1 VRARCPSPRAA
12 PPRTALTPI
21 LPRFVFV
28 FARAARYHPDLNKD
42 DKAAAAKFHDVQ
54 AAYDLLSDDS
64 KRAAYD
70 SYGHAGVEAEEAMGG
85 AGMGRG
91 RGGGAPEGFEQF
103 MGAEELFNR
112 MFSEFSGGGGRGRGG
127 GGGGGGA
134 RRGGDVQ
141 AVVSVPFMDSV
152 AGCVRSITA
161 PVMAACEGCK
171 GTGSAD
177 GKDSVTCPS
186 CKGLGQ
192 QVMQSGMMMMS
203 TTCRRCGG
211 EGSIIKNPC
220 RPCSGAGVVRKPKT
234 VTINVPAGVEAGTNL
249 RLSGEGDAGE
259 RGAPAGHFYVRVN
272 VEEDPFF
279 KRQGT
284 DVLVELPIT
293 FAQAALG
300 ATVAVP
306 TVKGEAEVRVPPGTQ
321 PGDTTVLRGKGI
333 RRVGGMPSSAGNQVI
348 TFKVEVPR
356 VLSEKMRAV
365 LEELVKEEQATGAAA
380 GAAAGGAAAAA
391 GGLGTFSAAWR
402 SLVSNTI
409 DRVKTATG
417 AK

>member
-1 VRARCPSPRAA
+1 
-12 PPRTALTPI
+12 
-21 LPRFVFV
+21 
-28 FARAARYHPDLNKD
+28 LNKD
-42 DKAAAAKFHDVQ
+42 DKAAASKFHDVQ

-70 SYGHAGVEAEEAMGG
+70 SYGHAGVEAEEAMGA

-91 RGGGAPEGFEQF
+91 RGGGGGGPEGFEQF

-112 MFSEFSGGGGRGRGG
+112 MFSEMSGGGRGGRGG
-127 GGGGGGA
+127 RGGDGAA

-141 AVVSVPFMDSV
+141 AVVSVPFMEAV

-161 PVMAACEGCK
+161 PVMASCEGCK

-211 EGSIIKNPC
+211 EGTIIKNPC
-220 RPCSGAGVVRKPKT
+220 RPCGGAGVVRKPKT
-234 VTINVPAGVEAGTNL
+234 VTINVPAGVEGGTNL

-259 RGAPAGHFYVRVN
+259 RGGPAGHFYVRVN

-284 DVLVELPIT
+284 DVLVDLPIT

-300 ATVAVP
+300 ANVVVP

-321 PGDTTVLRGKGI
+321 PGDTTTLRGKGI
-333 RRVGGMPSSAGNQVI
+333 RRVGGMPSSAGNQVV

-356 VLSEKMRAV
+356 TLSPKMRAM
-365 LEELVKEEQATGAAA
+365 LEELAKEEAEAGVGAPLSAA
-380 GAAAGGAAAAA
+380 SGG
-391 GGLGTFSAAWR
+391 GSGTFSAAWR
-402 SLVSNTI
+402 SLVRNTI
-409 DRVKTATG
+409 DRVKKATG
-417 AK
+417 T